1 MNHSTQVQMPLPG
14 LPAPDTA
21 DVRAGAPLLQSA
33 APVVP
38 GKKRGR
44 PVTGCAVPAAER
56 MRRMRARRR
65 AQPDLFGGVR

>member
-1 MNHSTQVQMPLPG
+1 MENLTDQMPLPG
-14 LPAPDTA
+14 LPAPETA
-21 DVRAGAPLLQSA
+21 DVRAGAPSR
-33 APVVP
+33 
-38 GKKRGR
+38 KRGR